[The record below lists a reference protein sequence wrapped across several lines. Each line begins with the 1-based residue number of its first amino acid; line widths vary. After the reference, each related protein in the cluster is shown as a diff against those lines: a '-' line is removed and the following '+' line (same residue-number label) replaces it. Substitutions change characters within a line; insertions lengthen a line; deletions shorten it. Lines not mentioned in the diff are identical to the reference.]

1 MITTTTVEAGGE
13 VAFAGVADVNIRRY
27 DAWRALPGAFRREGR
42 KYTPARGL
50 TVRVAHSNTH
60 LYPTRSRTTCLTANQ
75 RGRRR
80 KAE

>member
-50 TVRVAHSNTH
+50 TVRVAIAIRIFIQPARE
-60 LYPTRSRTTCLTANQ
+60 LPA
-75 RGRRR
+75 
-80 KAE
+80 